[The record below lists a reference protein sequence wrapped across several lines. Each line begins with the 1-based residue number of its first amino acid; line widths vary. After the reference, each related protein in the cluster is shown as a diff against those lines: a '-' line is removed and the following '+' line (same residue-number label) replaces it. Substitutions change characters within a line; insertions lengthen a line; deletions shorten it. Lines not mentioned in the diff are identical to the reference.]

1 MMILN
6 MRLEGLPEEVVNE
19 LVNKGIASN
28 KSEAIRLVILH
39 YNEHFGIKPLN
50 REKQNNEEEM
60 FYQRSSAHANKEVWD
75 NEADEKMSQWY
86 LKKAKK

>member
-1 MMILN
+1 MILN

-39 YNEHFGIKPLN
+39 YNEHFGITPLN
-50 REKQNNEEEM
+50 REKKIDEDER
-60 FYQRSSAHANKEVWD
+60 FYQKINAHANKDVWD
-75 NEADEKMSQWY
+75 NDADEKMSQWY
-86 LKKAKK
+86 LKRAKK